1 MPELLLLVLL
11 ANPASPEE
19 FLLSLADS
27 SSGTAGA
34 RYWVSSASILKE
46 AAAFSTDSME
56 TFLRTVSAIEV
67 DPGPPHLLE
76 TDEEQGTY
84 VVDFPEA
91 RWSWIDERGR
101 VIRALG
107 GTSVQMSGGS
117 YYWVELPL
125 FEGGVY
131 VSMRHRLLAGFLG
144 TAVLLG
150 MAVLVLWWVRRKCME
165 G

>member
-1 MPELLLLVLL
+1 MSELLLLVLL
-11 ANPASPEE
+11 ARPASPEE
-19 FLLSLADS
+19 FLQSLADS

-34 RYWVSSASILKE
+34 RYWVSTASITTD

-56 TFLRTVSAIEV
+56 TFLRTVSSIEV

-76 TDEEQGTY
+76 SDEEQGTY
-84 VVDFPEA
+84 LVDFPEA
-91 RWSWIDERGR
+91 RWSWLDERGR
-101 VIRALG
+101 VIRARG
-107 GTSVQMSGGS
+107 GTKVRMSGGS

-131 VSMRHRLLAGFLG
+131 VSIRHRLLAGFLG
-144 TAVLLG
+144 TAALLG
-150 MAVLVLWWVRRKCME
+150 MAVLVLWWVRRKYMT